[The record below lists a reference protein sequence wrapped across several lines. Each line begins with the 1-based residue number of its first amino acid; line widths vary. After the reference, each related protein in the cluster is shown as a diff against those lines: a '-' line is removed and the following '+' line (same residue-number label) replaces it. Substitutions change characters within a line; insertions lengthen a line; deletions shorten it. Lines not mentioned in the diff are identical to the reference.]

1 MNPRSADD
9 LNALELAKTS
19 IDIQLRGITALRDS
33 LGREFERALELL
45 LAVKGRVVVTGMGK
59 SGHIGRKIAATM
71 ASVGTPAFFV
81 HPGEASHGDLGM
93 ISQNDVVIAISNSG
107 ETRELT
113 DTLRYCARFDIPLI
127 AITSQADSSLAN
139 LAAVCLTLPQAEEAC
154 PLDKAPTTSTSMTLV
169 LGDALALV
177 LLQLKGFTPEDFG
190 NFHPGGKLGAQLLRV
205 QQIIDKTVGPL
216 PLASET
222 TSLHDLMLTMTSGRK
237 GCVGVLDD
245 QGRLNGIVT
254 DGDLRRTFQ
263 QSQDLERPAR
273 ELMSQSPKT
282 IGGQDLAADALA
294 EMQRNKISV
303 LFVVDEAQRPIG
315 IVHLQDLM
323 QFGVV

>member
-1 MNPRSADD
+1 MNASPANSLDP
-9 LNALELAKTS
+9 LELAKTS
-19 IDIQLRGITALRDS
+19 IDTQLRGINALRDS
-33 LGREFERALELL
+33 LGAEFEAAVAMLM
-45 LAVKGRVVVTGMGK
+45 AVKGRVVVTGMGK

-93 ISQNDVVIAISNSG
+93 ISRDDVVIAISNSG

-113 DTLRYCARFDIPLI
+113 DTLRYCARFSIPLI
-127 AITSQADSSLAN
+127 GITSKADSSLAEH
-139 LAAVCLTLPQAEEAC
+139 AQVCLLLPAAEEAC
-154 PLDKAPTTSTSMTLV
+154 PLAKAPTTSTSMTLV

-216 PLASET
+216 PLAVET
-222 TSLHDLMLTMTSGRK
+222 TRLHDLMLTMTSGRK
-237 GCVGVLDD
+237 GCVGILDQ
-245 QGRLNGIVT
+245 QGHLTGIVT
-254 DGDLRRTFQ
+254 DGDLRRAFQ
-263 QSQDLERPAR
+263 QSPDLERTASA
-273 ELMSQSPKT
+273 LMSQSPKT
-282 IGGQDLAADALA
+282 IGAQDLAADALA

-303 LFVVDEAQRPIG
+303 LFVVDETRQPVG

-323 QFGVV
+323 QFEVV